1 MTLYKIYNQINLEP
15 ILRPLDIFKRTTK
28 EKVLGFKE
36 LLNIILDRC
45 KNEKD
50 ILVENGKEI
59 LEHLNRTKLN
69 YSGN

>member
-1 MTLYKIYNQINLEP
+1 MNRKKIQQIPLEP
-15 ILRPLDIFKRTTK
+15 FYASGYLQKETK

-50 ILVENGKEI
+50 ILVENGKEYI
-59 LEHLNRTKLN
+59 
-69 YSGN
+69 SSI